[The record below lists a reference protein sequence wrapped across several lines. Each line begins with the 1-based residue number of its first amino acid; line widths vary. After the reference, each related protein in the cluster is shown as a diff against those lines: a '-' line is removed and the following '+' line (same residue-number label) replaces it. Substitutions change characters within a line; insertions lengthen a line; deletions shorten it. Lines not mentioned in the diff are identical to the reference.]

1 MKKDRDGE
9 LFTMG
14 LIKHRLTF
22 FEGNLPTVT
31 TPLLLLNLQ
40 IQPSLSI
47 FWNTSPSLKTWREG
61 WNASTQLSTMIKPKT
76 GRIFLNWSNSGMN
89 TESVGHVPNSF
100 PQSCPASTILSSSRF
115 CWQRHILQ
123 KLLKEMRTSSYHKS
137 AHCHGGCGQCSI
149 PDMHIHGN
157 KKPSTNPFLCQTHTF
172 LVTRNQAQ
180 IPYHL
185 ISQHC

>member
-1 MKKDRDGE
+1 
-9 LFTMG
+9 MG
-14 LIKHRLTF
+14 LIKQRLTF

-47 FWNTSPSLKTWREG
+47 FWNTSPSLKAWREG
-61 WNASTQLSTMIKPKT
+61 WNASTQLSTMIKPIT
-76 GRIFLNWSNSGMN
+76 GRIFLSWSNSAMN
-89 TESVGHVPNSF
+89 TESVGHVPNPF

-157 KKPSTNPFLCQTHTF
+157 KKAGTNPFLCQT

-180 IPYHL
+180 ILYHL